1 MSTNSLKK
9 YIHKFSHLNVDMA
22 HGPAPH
28 QQVLLLSIIELIDS
42 GQFSE
47 NKIRLCAELAA
58 TFLKYWPIVTERQPN
73 IAMPFFHLKGKKSTG
88 FWHLHA
94 NAGYEREL
102 SSARRITSI
111 SRLRKLVSHSTLDD
125 ELFVL
130 LVDPASREVLR
141 QTLIQTY
148 FPDFEEE
155 LVNLIAEN
163 QETWKYTYSLFTRT
177 KLPLVAEQPATLVQ
191 RIIRI
196 RQAGFRR
203 AIMQLYNYT
212 CAVCELCIVTTDGE
226 SATDA
231 AHIIPYHE
239 LQNDDLRNGVSL
251 CKLHHW
257 AFDQGL
263 ISFSNSHRI
272 VVSRELSE
280 QKPTEWMLTKLG
292 KKRIQLPKRVQ
303 HYPAPD
309 AMAWHREYVFENN
322 FIK

>member
-28 QQVLLLSIIELIDS
+28 QPVLLLSIIELIDS

-47 NKIRLCAELAA
+47 NKIRLCAELAE

-102 SSARRITSI
+102 SSARRITGI

-125 ELFVL
+125 ELYVL
-130 LVDPASREVLR
+130 LVDLASREVLR

-148 FPDFEEE
+148 FPDFEDE
-155 LVNLIAEN
+155 LLGLIAEN
-163 QETWKYTYSLFTRT
+163 RETWEYSQSLLAGT
-177 KLPLVAEQPATLVQ
+177 KLPLVPEQPATLVQ
-191 RIIRI
+191 RKIRI
-196 RQAGFRR
+196 RRAGFRR

-212 CAVCELCIVTTDGE
+212 CAVCKLCIVTATGE

-239 LQNDDLRNGVSL
+239 LQNDDLRNGLSL

-263 ISFSNSHRI
+263 ISFSNSHRV
-272 VVSRELSE
+272 VVSRELSD
-280 QKPTEWMLTKLG
+280 QKPTEWMLTELRR
-292 KKRIQLPKRVQ
+292 KRIQLPNRVQ

-309 AMAWHREYVFENN
+309 AMAWHREYVFEKN
-322 FIK
+322 FN